1 MWLGSSFSILPI
13 SIASLGII
21 LTVITIIILVRN
33 RDTPLVRASGD
44 RVTFLVHGCFPET
57 FSCRG
62 IEIDSGFSTNKGISS
77 QIRINKSLK
86 LYQFGD

>member
-44 RVTFLVHGCFPET
+44 TEKYIACPQNCVPKHFLVGGL
-57 FSCRG
+57 SKAR
-62 IEIDSGFSTNKGISS
+62 D
-77 QIRINKSLK
+77 
-86 LYQFGD
+86 